1 LKEAEVWRVLFL
13 FNRVQV
19 NNNINFNHNSQN
31 ALYIAF
37 SHIRGGVFM
46 KPNGSE
52 DEQIKFS
59 SDHRAIMWISTKGL
73 WKDDE
78 KVVLEIIKEKIEES
92 KTIFYGFCFG
102 RYDLIV
108 EFGEGSAKVASNIV
122 CDLQDKIVE
131 ALKTEKPNIT
141 DPICSSLTICNKIG
155 DNDTVKKCSIR
166 TYTFLRPK
174 ADGVKLEDVID
185 KLKPEMELFWNASS
199 YTFLLCI
206 NGDKFSEMFSKIL
219 GFRKATEQYFSESCT
234 YIGLAWDI
242 KEEEPVEEGIKALTF
257 VKLKA
262 GYGDLELE
270 PEESKIWKM
279 DKRLGWSDISLEIRM
294 PTLRRI
300 KEQILEL
307 RKQHEEIANTSTLIL
322 PKEGGEN
329 EQES

>member
-1 LKEAEVWRVLFL
+1 V
-13 FNRVQV
+13 
-19 NNNINFNHNSQN
+19 
-31 ALYIAF
+31 
-37 SHIRGGVFM
+37 

-59 SDHRAIMWISTKGL
+59 LGHRVIMWISTKGL
-73 WKDDE
+73 FKVDE
-78 KVVLEIIKEKIEES
+78 KAVLEIIKEKIEES

-102 RYDLIV
+102 RHDLIV
-108 EFGEGSAKVASNIV
+108 EFREDSAKVASNIV
-122 CDLQDKIVE
+122 CDLQDEIVE
-131 ALKTEKPNIT
+131 ALKTKKPEII

-155 DNDTVKKCSIR
+155 NNDAVKRCPIR
-166 TYTFLRPK
+166 IYTFLRPK
-174 ADGVKLEDVID
+174 ADGVKLKDVID
-185 KLKPEMELFWNASS
+185 KLKPGMELFWNSSS

-206 NGDKFSEMFSKIL
+206 NGDKFSEIFSKIL
-219 GFRKATEQYFSESCT
+219 GFRKATEPYFSESCT
-234 YIGLAWDI
+234 YVGLAWEG
-242 KEEEPVEEGIKALTF
+242 EEEPEEEGIKALTF

-307 RKQHEEIANTSTLIL
+307 RKHHEEIANTSTLIL
-322 PKEGGEN
+322 PKEEGR
-329 EQES
+329 